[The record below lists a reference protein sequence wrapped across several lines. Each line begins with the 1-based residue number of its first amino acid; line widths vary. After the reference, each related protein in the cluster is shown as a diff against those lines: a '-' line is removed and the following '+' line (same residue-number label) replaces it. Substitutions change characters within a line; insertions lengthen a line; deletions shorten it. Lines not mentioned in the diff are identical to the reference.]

1 MTKLEII
8 DAGYS
13 EGTAIDWRPGFA
25 LADFDNAAEL
35 DRARTWNAEQ
45 GWCELILVTAGRYQW
60 SRTHMQEG
68 G

>member
-1 MTKLEII
+1 MTKREII

-45 GWCELILVTAGRYQW
+45 GWCELILVTAGRYRW